1 MIEFAV
7 AILHFLGAT
16 TVHIDFMEATDPT
29 TEEEFNQLNY
39 EPPNT
44 ITWSQYQD
52 AKETVKQQIGKAQ
65 IRRVRDP
72 LLKNT
77 DWIMSYDNA
86 MSLENLDEWMQ
97 YRQALRDMTSTY
109 TTFVFNGGNVDVSQ
123 IQFPMK
129 PEIRR
134 KPTNASTT

>member
-1 MIEFAV
+1 MLEFAV

-16 TVHIDFMEATDPT
+16 IVHIDFMKETDPT
-29 TEEEFNQLNY
+29 TEEEFNKIKY
-39 EPPNT
+39 EPANT

-52 AKETVKQQIGKAQ
+52 AKEAVKQQIGKAQ

-72 LLKNT
+72 LLANT

-109 TTFVFNGGNVDVSQ
+109 TTFVFNGGNVDVTQ
-123 IQFPMK
+123 IQFPVK